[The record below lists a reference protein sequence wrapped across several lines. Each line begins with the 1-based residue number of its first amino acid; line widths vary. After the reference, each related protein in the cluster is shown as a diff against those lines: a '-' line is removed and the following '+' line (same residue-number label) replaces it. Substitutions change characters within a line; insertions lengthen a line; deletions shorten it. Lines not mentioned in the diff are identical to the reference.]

1 MRELEEAIQEM
12 GYGIGQDIVQAGRFL
27 NHRIDT
33 RLLTQM
39 GAEIARHFQDDV
51 PELVMTVEASGIAL
65 AVTAAQALNK
75 LPVLFIKKTPAS
87 NQRDEQFTATVHSY
101 THGTEYEMR
110 CAREYLPEGTR
121 VLIVDDFL
129 ADGEAVRGMMS
140 LIQQAGA
147 AAVGVAVAIEKGF
160 QQGGKALR
168 AQGVKLL
175 SLSVVREIR
184 DGKIILDD
192 DR

>member
-1 MRELEEAIQEM
+1 MQELRDAIRLM
-12 GYGIGQDIVQAGRFL
+12 GSGIGQDIVQVGRFL

-33 RLLTQM
+33 ALLQKM
-39 GAEIARHFQDDV
+39 GRTLADHFQSEK

-65 AVTAAQALNK
+65 AVAAAQALGN

-87 NQRDEQFTATVHSY
+87 NQRDEQYTASVHSY

-110 CAREYLPEGTR
+110 CAREYLPKGTR

-140 LIQQAGA
+140 LVKQAQA
-147 AAVGVAVAIEKGF
+147 LTVGIGIAIEKGF
-160 QQGGKALR
+160 QSGGKSLR
-168 AQGVKLL
+168 AQGVNLL
-175 SLSVVREIR
+175 SLSIVKEIR
-184 DGKIILDD
+184 DGKIILLD